1 MGFNVS
7 AKAPGKILWIGGYSV
22 LERPNISYATTV
34 NAYVS
39 VNSRSI
45 GGNAIELIAPQLKIN
60 AKGSIGADGR
70 LSIEVPKELLL
81 LKTAA
86 ELAMRYSAEQG
97 MKLSGVSI
105 STKSDDAFS
114 YEIAGGRISKSGLG
128 SSAALAVA
136 TVASVLKATGVDLEK
151 EKVHKLAQ
159 AAHSLATGKV
169 GSGFDVAAATYG
181 SILYSRFSPEIITSL
196 SADYSNADILQLVK
210 RRWDYNVEEFPLPEG
225 LHVAFANF
233 IGKSMI
239 TAASVGGVFE
249 LKKTQP
255 ETYSEMIR
263 ALNDANLEAVW
274 QLRQM
279 APGREDALSAF
290 VKAFDN
296 GRSITKQLGEMSN
309 VEVEP
314 DVCTELIEESKKN
327 GALVAKLP
335 GAGGRD
341 AIAALSLSAADLSM
355 VKDFWKTKQELKVI
369 GIETSNKG
377 VIL

>member
-7 AKAPGKILWIGGYSV
+7 AKAPGKILWMGGYSV
-22 LERPNISYATTV
+22 LERPNISYSTTV
-34 NAYVS
+34 NSYVS
-39 VNSRSI
+39 VNSRSL
-45 GGNAIELIAPQLKIN
+45 GGNSVELNAPQLKMN

-70 LSIEVPKELLL
+70 LGIEVPKELLL

-86 ELAMRYSAEQG
+86 ELALRYSAEQG
-97 MKLSGVSI
+97 IKLSGISI

-114 YEIAGGRISKSGLG
+114 YEVSGGRISKSGLG
-128 SSAALAVA
+128 SSAALAAA
-136 TVASVLKATGVDLEK
+136 TVASVLRAAGVDFEK

-181 SILYSRFSPEIITSL
+181 SIFYSRFSPEIITSL
-196 SADYSNADILQLVK
+196 PADYSNADIVQLVK
-210 RRWDYNVEEFPLPEG
+210 RRWDYNVEEFTLPEG

-233 IGKSMI
+233 IGESMI
-239 TAASVGGVFE
+239 TAASIGGVSEF
-249 LKKTQP
+249 KKTQP

-274 QLRQM
+274 QLRQIN
-279 APGREDALSAF
+279 PEREDALAAF
-290 VKAFDN
+290 VEAFDK
-296 GRSITKQLGEMSN
+296 GRSIAKQLGSMSN
-309 VEVEP
+309 VDIEP
-314 DVCTELIEESKKN
+314 DDCTALIEESKRN

-341 AIAALSLSAADLSM
+341 AIAALSLSEADLSM
-355 VKDFWKTKQELKVI
+355 VRDFWKTKRGLKVI

-377 VIL
+377 ILL